1 MAEIIGKGER
11 PVIQSLKEILALE
24 EEPVKAYP
32 RSGIF
37 TQFPITKLLPIQELV
52 TMSEKY
58 KKGKL
63 DILVKKT
70 TDSEPVAVRVNFV
83 DHDNLTGKRFK
94 RIKGTKDEMQRK
106 MLERSNVGVMDLDWF
121 EELNQKA
128 ATPIVRELGSYTVI
142 SDTLVAGPQ
151 RNTRA
156 LRRSCYFIL

>member
-94 RIKGTKDEMQRK
+94 RIKGTKDEIQRK
-106 MLERSNVGVMDLDWF
+106 ILERSNVGVMDLDWF
-121 EELNQKA
+121 EDAELFDENSTEEEIRDCLKNSIKRQQ
-128 ATPIVRELGSYTVI
+128 
-142 SDTLVAGPQ
+142 PQ
-151 RNTRA
+151 LLEN
-156 LRRSCYFIL
+156 